1 MMIDQDDKKYFQTLG
16 LRNFIDLALLIPS
29 KFENTT
35 ITKSPEKGE
44 VVVEIV
50 CKGLQMK
57 PKFLEASVFCETW
70 GLNLKM
76 IIFNPK
82 KYHFG
87 IFAPNQKHF
96 VKAKAEYYINSWQL
110 LQPLV
115 ITKINQILP
124 KFKAK
129 IKDLVIERLT
139 KKYLNESNLKFEGLN
154 ENEIKAF
161 LELHLYDEVSVKMLE
176 SPHFENEFLK
186 ILKFSEIYSFLKKLS
201 KKKVE
206 FKAISKLNS
215 SVDEFVKNLPF
226 KLTDDQK
233 DALQDIQKD
242 LNSNIAARR
251 IIMGDVGSGKT
262 ILILASAVIAMPEK
276 SVLMVP
282 TTILAEQIYL
292 EAKKLLPKNIKSIL
306 LTSNSKEENLEN
318 FDFLIGTHALLYQ
331 NLPVCA
337 LVMID
342 EQHRFGSNQRKLIE
356 QLTQSGEKKPHFLQF
371 SATPI
376 PRTLSMIHSSIVSY
390 SFLKQMPYK
399 KEIETKI
406 ISNSGFKDMLKELK
420 NEIDK
425 KNQAIIIY
433 PLVKESEFLNYQS
446 LELGESFWRKNF
458 DNVYVTHGK
467 DKQKEQVL
475 LEFRE
480 KGSILLA
487 TTVVEVGISLP
498 KLSFMVIVGAE
509 RLGLA
514 TLHQLRGRLSRVGLK
529 GFCYLFTRFQNTQR
543 LEEFAR
549 TNDGFKI
556 AELDLRYRKSGDL
569 LEGITQHGQSM
580 RWFDY
585 AKDEDILKAAK
596 ERLML

>member
-1 MMIDQDDKKYFQTLG
+1 MMIDQDDKKYFQALG
-16 LRNFIDLALLIPS
+16 LKNFIDLALLIPS

-50 CKGLQMK
+50 CKGLQMRA
-57 PKFLEASVFCETW
+57 KFLEVLAFCETW

-76 IIFNPK
+76 IIFYPK

-87 IFAPNQKHF
+87 IFAHNQKHF

-115 ITKINQILP
+115 ITKTNQILP
-124 KFKAK
+124 KFKTK
-129 IKDLVIERLT
+129 IKDLVISKLT
-139 KKYLNESNLKFEGLN
+139 SKYLNEANLKAENLN
-154 ENEIKAF
+154 QNEISA
-161 LELHLYDEVSVKMLE
+161 LLNLHAYNEQSVKMLE
-176 SPHFENEFLK
+176 SENFENELLP
-186 ILKFSEIYSFLKKLS
+186 ILKFCEIYSFLKKLS

-206 FKAISKLNS
+206 FKSISKLNS

-226 KLTDDQK
+226 KLTNDQQN
-233 DALQDIQKD
+233 ALLDIQHD

-262 ILILASAVIAMPEK
+262 ILILAAALIATPHK
-276 SVLMVP
+276 AVLMVP
-282 TTILAEQIYL
+282 TTILAEQIYQ
-292 EAKKLLPKNIKSIL
+292 EAKKFLPKNLKCVL
-306 LTSNSKEENLEN
+306 VTGNSKKQELEN
-318 FDFLIGTHALLYQ
+318 QDFLIGTHALLYQ
-331 NLPVCA
+331 SLPICS

-342 EQHRFGSNQRKLIE
+342 EQHRFGSNQRKAIE
-356 QLTQSGEKKPHFLQF
+356 QLVENGEKKPHFLQF

-376 PRTLSMIHSSIVSY
+376 PRTLSMIHSSIISY

-399 KEIETKI
+399 KEIQTKI
-406 ISNSGFKDMLKELK
+406 ISNSGFNDMLKELK
-420 NEIDK
+420 NEIS
-425 KNQAIIIY
+425 KNHQAIIIY
-433 PLVKESEFLNYQS
+433 PLVKESEFLDYQS

-458 DNVYVTHGK
+458 ENVYVTHGK

-529 GFCYLFTRFQNTQR
+529 GFCYLFTRFANTKR
-543 LEEFAR
+543 LEEFAQ
-549 TNDGFKI
+549 TSDGFKI

-585 AKDEDILKAAK
+585 ARDENIIKAAQ